1 MSATALNFVFH
12 GLQEMPSFPGMK
24 EDAEV
29 IGVLVRKFAEKNR
42 LQEAL
47 SLLDEASH
55 AGLRIRER
63 YLCSLSEIWPS

>member
-1 MSATALNFVFH
+1 
-12 GLQEMPSFPGMK
+12 MK